1 MASFNSAESAPSA
14 QEDSQERKLH
24 GWSLISVLIALL
36 LTMLMSALD
45 ITIVD
50 TAIPRI
56 IGDLHGFNLY
66 SWLITIYL
74 LSSTIS
80 IPIIGKLSD
89 QFGRKWF
96 VVGSV
101 ACFLIGSSLAGTS
114 QTMVQLIIFRVLQGI
129 GAGAL
134 QTLIFTLIADI
145 FSPRERARW
154 LGMFGGVFAIASV
167 IGPTT
172 GGWITDHLSW
182 RWVFYI
188 NIPIGLLALLALIVW
203 LPSSISTATT
213 TVRGWAAFR
222 RVDIIGALM
231 IAAATIC
238 LLLFLS
244 LGGQV
249 YTWNSLPVIALGLG
263 VVVFFALFF
272 FVEARVHEPILPLSL
287 FRSQVFTI
295 GALLTLAQG
304 MAFFGVIVYMPLFIQ
319 GVMGQSA
326 TSSGAVIT
334 PVSISMAAFS
344 TLAGLIIARI
354 GRYQI
359 LAICGGVFLAVGIFL
374 LTLLNVSATLL
385 TLILNMIVV
394 GIGLGT
400 LMPVLNVATQN
411 SLPKSQLGAGTA
423 AVTFLRT
430 MGSTLATAI
439 LGTIVTTTYKQYIT
453 DHLPSAATTLPSS
466 LLRAATDQQVLTNT
480 EYRNGILQQGAG
492 LGAQAGT
499 LLNQII
505 SVVRD
510 ALYTGIHEAF
520 LISFFLCL
528 VIIGLAFLLR
538 DTPLDTKKTSPVQV
552 ERDAPPI
559 AGENIPVQERV

>member
-1 MASFNSAESAPSA
+1 MFAF
-14 QEDSQERKLH
+14 
-24 GWSLISVLIALL
+24 
-36 LTMLMSALD
+36 
-45 ITIVD
+45 
-50 TAIPRI
+50 
-56 IGDLHGFNLY
+56 
-66 SWLITIYL
+66 
-74 LSSTIS
+74 
-80 IPIIGKLSD
+80 

-114 QTMVQLIIFRVLQGI
+114 QTMVQRIIFRAIQGI

-154 LGMFGGVFAIASV
+154 QGMFGAVFALASV

-222 RVDIIGALM
+222 RVDIVGAIT

-244 LGGQV
+244 LGGQT
-249 YTWNSLPVIALGLG
+249 YAWDSILVIALGLG

-272 FVEARVHEPILPLSL
+272 FVESRVREPILPLSL

-304 MAFFGVIVYMPLFIQ
+304 MAMFGVIVYMPLFIQ

-334 PVSISMAAFS
+334 PISISMAIFS
-344 TLAGLIIARI
+344 TLAGLIVARI
-354 GRYQI
+354 GRYRI
-359 LAICGGVFLAVGIFL
+359 IAICGGIFLAVGIFL
-374 LTLLNVSATLL
+374 LTLMNVSATLL
-385 TLILNMIVV
+385 TLILDMIVV
-394 GIGLGT
+394 GMGLGT
-400 LMPVLNVATQN
+400 LMPVLNLATQN
-411 SLPKSQLGAGTA
+411 ALPKNQLGAATG
-423 AVTFLRT
+423 AVTFLRS

-439 LGTIVTTTYKQYIT
+439 LGTIVTATYKTYIT
-453 DHLPSAATTLPSS
+453 DHLPSAARQLPTS
-466 LLRAATDQQVLTNT
+466 LLQAATDQQVLTNAA
-480 EYRNGILQQGAG
+480 YRNALIQKGASLEAQG
-492 LGAQAGT
+492 GA

-505 SVVRD
+505 NVVRD
-510 ALYTGIHEAF
+510 AL
-520 LISFFLCL
+520 
-528 VIIGLAFLLR
+528 
-538 DTPLDTKKTSPVQV
+538 
-552 ERDAPPI
+552 
-559 AGENIPVQERV
+559 

>member
-1 MASFNSAESAPSA
+1 MASFNSANSTISA
-14 QEDSQERKLH
+14 QDDSQERKLH
-24 GWSLISVLIALL
+24 GWALTSVLIALF

-74 LSSTIS
+74 LASTIS

-101 ACFLIGSSLAGTS
+101 ACFLVGSSLAGTS
-114 QTMVQLIIFRVLQGI
+114 QTMIQLIIFRGLQGI

-154 LGMFGGVFAIASV
+154 LGAFGAVFALASV

-172 GGWITDHLSW
+172 GGWITDNFSW

-222 RVDIIGALM
+222 RVDIVGALM

-249 YTWNSLPVIALGLG
+249 YAWDSLPVIALGLG
-263 VVVFFALFF
+263 IIVFFALFF
-272 FVEARVHEPILPLSL
+272 FVESRVHEPILPLSL

-344 TLAGLIIARI
+344 TVAGVIISRI

-374 LTLLNVSATLL
+374 LTLLPVSATLF
-385 TLILNMIVV
+385 TLIFNMIIV

-400 LMPVLNVATQN
+400 LMPVLNTATQN
-411 SLPKSQLGAGTA
+411 SLPKSQLGAGTG

-453 DHLPSAATTLPSS
+453 DHLPSGAKTLPAP
-466 LLRAATDQQVLTNT
+466 LLKAATDQQVLTNAA
-480 EYRNGILQQGAG
+480 YRNALLQQGAS
-492 LGAQAGT
+492 LEAQGRA
-499 LLNQII
+499 LLNQVIT
-505 SVVRD
+505 VVRD

-528 VIIGLAFLLR
+528 VIIGLAFLLK
-538 DTPLDTKKTSPVQV
+538 DTPLDMQKAKPAQI

-559 AGENIPVQERV
+559 AGENMPIRERV

>member
-1 MASFNSAESAPSA
+1 MASFDPTEATSNV

-24 GWSLISVLIALL
+24 GWALTSVLIALF

-74 LSSTIS
+74 LASTIS

-96 VVGSV
+96 MVGSV

-114 QTMVQLIIFRVLQGI
+114 QTMVQLIIFRGLQGI
-129 GAGAL
+129 GAGSL

-154 LGMFGGVFAIASV
+154 LGAFGAIFALASV

-172 GGWITDHLSW
+172 GGWITDNLSW

-188 NIPIGLLALLALIVW
+188 NIPIGLLALLALVVW

-222 RVDIIGALM
+222 RVDITGALM
-231 IAAATIC
+231 IAAGTIC

-249 YTWNSLPVIALGLG
+249 YAWDSPLVIALGAG
-263 VVVFFALFF
+263 VIVFFALFF
-272 FVEARVHEPILPLSL
+272 FVESRVHEPILPLSL

-295 GALLTLAQG
+295 GALLTLMQG

-344 TLAGLIIARI
+344 TLAGFIIAKL

-359 LAICGGVFLAVGIFL
+359 LAICGGVVLAVGIFL
-374 LTLLNVSATLL
+374 LTLLSVSVTLF
-385 TLILNMIVV
+385 TLIFTMIIV

-400 LMPVLNVATQN
+400 MMPVLNVATQN
-411 SLPKSQLGAGTA
+411 SLPKSQLGAGTG

-430 MGSTLATAI
+430 MGSTLATAV
-439 LGTIVTTTYKQYIT
+439 LGTIVTTTYRQYIT
-453 DHLPSAATTLPSS
+453 DHLPGSAKTLPPS
-466 LLRAATDQQVLTNT
+466 LLKAATDQQVLTNA
-480 EYRNGILQQGAG
+480 EYRNALLQQGAT
-492 LGAQAGT
+492 LEAQGRA

-505 SVVRD
+505 AVVRD

-528 VIIGLAFLLR
+528 VIIGLAFLLK
-538 DTPLDTKKTSPVQV
+538 DTPLDPQKAKPAQL

-559 AGENIPVQERV
+559 AGENIPVQESV

>member
-1 MASFNSAESAPSA
+1 MASLNSAESADST
-14 QEDSQERKLH
+14 QRDSQERKLH
-24 GWSLISVLIALL
+24 GWALISVLIALM
-36 LTMLMSALD
+36 LTMLMAALD

-74 LSSTIS
+74 LTSTIS

-96 VVGSV
+96 MVGSV
-101 ACFLIGSSLAGTS
+101 ACFLIGSALAGTS
-114 QTMVQLIIFRVLQGI
+114 QTMVQLIIFRGIQGI

-154 LGMFGGVFAIASV
+154 QGMLGAVFALASV

-213 TVRGWAAFR
+213 TVRGWAALR
-222 RVDIIGALM
+222 RVDIVGALA

-249 YTWNSLPVIALGLG
+249 YAWDSILVIGLGLG
-263 VVVFFALFF
+263 VIVFFALFF
-272 FVEARVHEPILPLSL
+272 YIETRVHEPILPLSL

-304 MAFFGVIVYMPLFIQ
+304 MAMFGVIVYMPLFIQ

-334 PVSISMAAFS
+334 PVSISMAIFS
-344 TLAGLIIARI
+344 TLAGLIVAKI
-354 GRYQI
+354 GRYQVI
-359 LAICGGVFLAVGIFL
+359 AICGGVFLAVGIFL
-374 LTLLNVSATLL
+374 LTLMNVSATLL
-385 TLILNMIVV
+385 TLILDMIVV
-394 GIGLGT
+394 GMGLGT
-400 LMPVLNVATQN
+400 LMPVLNLATQN
-411 SLPKSQLGAGTA
+411 ALPRNQLGAGTG
-423 AVTFLRT
+423 AVTFLRS

-439 LGTIVTTTYKQYIT
+439 LGTIVTTTYKQYII
-453 DHLPSAATTLPSS
+453 DHLPGAAKQLPAS
-466 LLRAATDQQVLTNT
+466 LLQAATDQQVLTNAA
-480 EYRNGILQQGAG
+480 YRNALIQKGASLEAQG
-492 LGAQAGT
+492 GA

-505 SVVRD
+505 TVVRD
-510 ALYTGIHEAF
+510 GLYTGIHEAF

-528 VIIGLAFLLR
+528 VIIGMTFFLK
-538 DTPLDTKKTSPVQV
+538 DTPLDPQKARPVQA

-559 AGENIPVQERV
+559 AGENIPVQEHV